1 VGEAFNRGGKS
12 EGGAQLVELS
22 RRSFPISAIR
32 QSSEV
37 LRDDPVEL
45 GIDRPAPIV
54 NIMEVED
61 YFSHD
66 VIIPADH
73 NHSDQLVSRDTLE
86 QITTGARR

>member
-37 LRDDPVEL
+37 LSDDTVEL
-45 GIDRPAPIV
+45 GIDGPAFIIDV
-54 NIMEVED
+54 VEVED

-73 NHSDQLVSRDTLE
+73 AHPDYTLKLDRN
-86 QITTGARR
+86 QDWLL